1 MARRPITGGKRP
13 VEEPEVRITFE
24 IGELVNDDL
33 GRGAQNCGT
42 DRAFVESVG
51 NHGFRTELPYESRV
65 VRRSR
70 EADDRMS
77 RSDKDRNEATPM
89 APVAPATRIRMM
101 RYPSWK
107 RGLTTGAVRA

>member
-13 VEEPEVRITFE
+13 VEEPEIRITFE

-33 GRGAQNCGT
+33 GRGSQNCGT

-70 EADDRMS
+70 EAD
-77 RSDKDRNEATPM
+77 ECPA
-89 APVAPATRIRMM
+89 ATRIGTR
-101 RYPSWK
+101 RLPW
-107 RGLTTGAVRA
+107 RRWRQRRALSIEMSAPRCGVQH